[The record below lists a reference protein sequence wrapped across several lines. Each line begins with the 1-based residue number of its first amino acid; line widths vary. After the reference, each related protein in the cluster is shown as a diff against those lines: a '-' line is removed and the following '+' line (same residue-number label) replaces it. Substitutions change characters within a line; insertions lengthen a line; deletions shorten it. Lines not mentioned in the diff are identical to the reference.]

1 MCARC
6 HIQAIRLV
14 LVLAGSTVSEGALN
28 MADKDN
34 APPRAALMV
43 WHRAWPL
50 AGLAIALLANAA
62 WIGLL
67 TYGLVKLL

>member
-1 MCARC
+1 VCSLS
-6 HIQAIRLV
+6 HSSNPF
-14 LVLAGSTVSEGALN
+14 GSNLTWFDGGEGALN

-67 TYGLVKLL
+67 TYVW

>member
-1 MCARC
+1 
-6 HIQAIRLV
+6 
-14 LVLAGSTVSEGALN
+14 
-28 MADKDN
+28 MADEDS

-50 AGLAIALLANAA
+50 AGLAIAFLTNAA

-67 TYGLVKLL
+67 TYGLAKLL

>member
-1 MCARC
+1 
-6 HIQAIRLV
+6 
-14 LVLAGSTVSEGALN
+14 
-28 MADKDN
+28 MADKNN
-34 APPRAALMV
+34 APPRATLMV